1 MVFTLLIN
9 MIILIN
15 ATIIIIFCI
24 QAMRELDVKICAL
37 RVILAKIVT
46 RFRTFF
52 LVLIVTHIN
61 RGPCYDYQTFWKI
74 SVPRFESC
82 IRLCDQALKV
92 KSNLK
97 LIIVARPA
105 GAKRRT
111 TCAIP
116 PWVASV
122 NLGFKVT
129 TFFVKTILWTWE
141 KLKAIEQ
148 NSLSFSKNL
157 KRLNSHQEPI
167 AHHRCR
173 QLLRTIQIQASQWI
187 WGSA

>member
-1 MVFTLLIN
+1 METEISPHDNFFS
-9 MIILIN
+9 
-15 ATIIIIFCI
+15 TIII
-24 QAMRELDVKICAL
+24 RDICDKYQVCW
-37 RVILAKIVT
+37 RS
-46 RFRTFF
+46 
-52 LVLIVTHIN
+52 LIVIHIN

-97 LIIVARPA
+97 LIIVDRRA

-141 KLKAIEQ
+141 KVKAIEQ
-148 NSLSFSKNL
+148 NSLSFFKNL

-167 AHHRCR
+167 APHRCR
-173 QLLRTIQIQASQWI
+173 QPLQTIQIQASQWI